1 MLRLYRTAVSGRV
14 RTSYTPACG
23 GCATVPR
30 SRSGVIWYAISAR
43 PGHAP
48 RVSELSLCRI

>member
-30 SRSGVIWYAISAR
+30 SRSGVWYAISAR

>member
-30 SRSGVIWYAISAR
+30 SRSAFGRLVRDFRAAGSRA
-43 PGHAP
+43 PGF
-48 RVSELSLCRI
+48 RIVTV

>member
-30 SRSGVIWYAISAR
+30 SRSGVCVRDFRAAGSRA
-43 PGHAP
+43 PGF
-48 RVSELSLCRI
+48 RIVTV

>member
-23 GCATVPR
+23 GSRYRAAFPFGRLVRDFRAAGSRAPGFRIVTV
-30 SRSGVIWYAISAR
+30 
-43 PGHAP
+43 
-48 RVSELSLCRI
+48 

>member
-23 GCATVPR
+23 GCATVPPFPFGR
-30 SRSGVIWYAISAR
+30 LVRDFRAVGSRA
-43 PGHAP
+43 PGF
-48 RVSELSLCRI
+48 RIVTV